1 MKKMFVALML
11 FGLVCGA
18 ALLVLWAAVGLPTD
32 GVHVIVNDHE
42 LNVAELSAWNALL
55 AGSGLMLALGV
66 VALVL
71 PLALLLGLLLP
82 LLLVLGAAL
91 LVLAVV
97 LGAGAV
103 ALAPLLLPV
112 VLIWWLWRRSQRR
125 AQEARPPAGPT
136 PPPAPPSPAAPPSAW
151 ARPSST
157 IDA

>member
-82 LLLVLGAAL
+82 LLLVL
-91 LVLAVV
+91 V
-97 LGAGAV
+97 
-103 ALAPLLLPV
+103 
-112 VLIWWLWRRSQRR
+112 WWLWRRSQRR